1 MHEAS
6 KIAGVA
12 RETRNGRHPLQ
23 AHCYTCC
30 ELQELDKISIF
41 SGR

>member
-12 RETRNGRHPLQ
+12 RETRNGRASTPGSLL
-23 AHCYTCC
+23 YM
-30 ELQELDKISIF
+30 LRISLT
-41 SGR
+41 R